1 MVAEASILA
10 SPKGRAWF
18 AAGAVAYAAAL
29 AIVLLWPVHVD
40 GEGGLFRFDPILDLL
55 GRFGIPVWASYPI
68 VEFVGNAALF
78 LPLGVLWALATD
90 RWPAIL
96 RILSAGVLATLISAG
111 AETVQGRLL
120 SDRTMDP
127 RDILANAV
135 GAAIGATATV
145 LAVRAVRRRGE
156 PERATSPDQGVGP
169 SAGS

>member
-1 MVAEASILA
+1 MA
-10 SPKGRAWF
+10 SPRGRGWL
-18 AAGAVAYAAAL
+18 AAGAVAYATAL

-40 GEGGLFRFDPILDLL
+40 GEGGLFRFDPILNLL
-55 GRFGIPVWASYPI
+55 ARFGIPIWASYPI

-96 RILSAGVLATLISAG
+96 RILTAGVLATLISAG

-120 SDRTMDP
+120 ADRTMDP

-145 LAVRAVRRRGE
+145 LAVRAVRRRDE
-156 PERATSPDQGVGP
+156 PDRPTSPGQRTGP
-169 SAGS
+169 SSGSQL

>member
-10 SPKGRAWF
+10 NPKGRAWF

-40 GEGGLFRFDPILDLL
+40 GEGGLFRFDPILNLL
-55 GRFGIPVWASYPI
+55 ARFGIPIWASYPI

-90 RWPAIL
+90 RWPAVL

-135 GAAIGATATV
+135 GAAVGAFATV
-145 LAVRAVRRRGE
+145 LAVRAARRRGE
-156 PERATSPDQGVGP
+156 SDRATSPDQRVGP
-169 SAGS
+169 TAGS